1 MATGENAPP
10 LLAMRGIRK
19 SFGGVEVLHGVDLTL
34 ERGEVLALLGENGA
48 GKSTLMKVLGGDYAR
63 DAGEI
68 RFDGQSVEI
77 RSPRDAERLGVRVI
91 HQELSYAPE
100 LSVAENVLM
109 GHLPRRGGPLGS
121 VLGAIEWAEAY
132 RKAGEILA
140 SLKADIDPREPVGL
154 LSVGRQQ
161 VVEIAKALAGE
172 PARVLVLDEPTAA
185 LTAREVRR
193 LFETIATLRARGV
206 AMVYISHRLDEVEE
220 VAQRVTVLRDGR
232 VAGDRPMA
240 DVSRAEIVR
249 LMVGRDVAAHERGE
263 RAEGADAE
271 DAPPLL
277 EVRGLTRR
285 GAFED
290 VTFAVRPGEIVGLYG
305 LLGAGQI
312 DVLRALFGV
321 PPADAG
327 TVAVNGRPVALRSPE
342 DAVRAGLG
350 FVPEDR
356 KTEGLIL
363 GMSVAENLTLGNG
376 AGVAPGGV
384 FRPERERERTEHWT
398 ARLGIRAPAGPGQ
411 AVGTL
416 SGGNQQKVVLARWLE
431 AGTRVLLLSEP
442 TRGVDVGARADIY
455 AVLEELR
462 GRGFAVLLASSDL
475 EEIEATA
482 NRTLVFARG
491 RVVAEIGRADA
502 TQETLLAAAAGEEKL

>member
-19 SFGGVEVLHGVDLTL
+19 SFGGVTVLHGVDLTL

-240 DVSRAEIVR
+240 DVSRAGAAR
-249 LMVGRDVAAHERGE
+249 SGPSSARSTGRRRTGG
-263 RAEGADAE
+263 RARCW
-271 DAPPLL
+271 P
-277 EVRGLTRR
+277 RS
-285 GAFED
+285 
-290 VTFAVRPGEIVGLYG
+290 RP
-305 LLGAGQI
+305 
-312 DVLRALFGV
+312 
-321 PPADAG
+321 
-327 TVAVNGRPVALRSPE
+327 
-342 DAVRAGLG
+342 
-350 FVPEDR
+350 
-356 KTEGLIL
+356 
-363 GMSVAENLTLGNG
+363 TL
-376 AGVAPGGV
+376 
-384 FRPERERERTEHWT
+384 
-398 ARLGIRAPAGPGQ
+398 IRAR
-411 AVGTL
+411 
-416 SGGNQQKVVLARWLE
+416 RW
-431 AGTRVLLLSEP
+431 
-442 TRGVDVGARADIY
+442 DVSAWA
-455 AVLEELR
+455 
-462 GRGFAVLLASSDL
+462 ASRWS
-475 EEIEATA
+475 
-482 NRTLVFARG
+482 R
-491 RVVAEIGRADA
+491 
-502 TQETLLAAAAGEEKL
+502 